1 MRCPTPRPQSLV
13 TVTYLSSFCAWGLTP
28 VTRFD
33 VTDTVASL
41 ATIVGTVQMLHAL
54 LGMLEQVLD
63 EFRHVIGAVKH
74 SREPLSPV
82 AWRPIEVRGYC
93 LFPLQ
98 MLPHPYRR

>member
-1 MRCPTPRPQSLV
+1 M
-13 TVTYLSSFCAWGLTP
+13 
-28 VTRFD
+28 TRFD

-54 LGMLEQVLD
+54 LGMMEQVLD